1 MTLDD
6 SCGGLDLGPAHPN
19 ARLATELAHSDL
31 RLPRAYVPKG
41 GERRALPSFWR
52 EVPRHGGGRTLRVQ
66 SWGAAMVVVDVLPRE
81 GVITLLTRNKQEA

>member
-19 ARLATELAHSDL
+19 ARLAKELAHSDL
-31 RLPRAYVPKG
+31 RLPRACIPKG

-52 EVPRHGGGRTLRVQ
+52 EVPRHGGEDTKGPKLGSSDGGGGRTLFV
-66 SWGAAMVVVDVLPRE
+66 RE
-81 GVITLLTRNKQEA
+81 